1 MVGDRATV
9 GVSARNPPSIL
20 GGGNTLGSDAAIA
33 AEDARINEKI
43 RARSVRL
50 IGSGGEQL
58 GVKPTPDALTIAR
71 SEGLDLVEVAPTAD
85 PPVCRIMDFGKYRY
99 EQDQKRKESRKKT
112 SNVVI
117 KEMKFRPKIDGHDYT
132 TKMKHVERFLQEGS
146 KVKLTIMFRGREMAH
161 PELGRKILERVAVD
175 VQEYAVVESAPKQD
189 GRNMVM
195 VLNALRKP
203 STAKKPKPAP
213 GEASLDGSEGH
224 PTPAVPAAAIPTSAF
239 AAVGPVSN
247 GTKPTPLPV
256 APTAAASAT
265 ATSVIDPGPET
276 APAATETVTPAP
288 EAAQEASTE
297 AAAS

>member
-9 GVSARNPPSIL
+9 GVSVGSPPSFRV
-20 GGGNTLGSDAAIA
+20 GGNTLGSDAAIA

-58 GVKPTPDALTIAR
+58 GVKPTPEALTIAR
-71 SEGLDLVEVAPTAD
+71 GEGLDLVEVAPTAD

-117 KEMKFRPKIDGHDYT
+117 KEMKFRPKIDGHDYI

-195 VLNALRKP
+195 VLNAIKKP
-203 STAKKPKPAP
+203 SAAKKPKPAP
-213 GEASLDGSEGH
+213 NNEAPNGAPVADAAT
-224 PTPAVPAAAIPTSAF
+224 PTPALAPAAPTSAF
-239 AAVGPVSN
+239 ASVGPVS
-247 GTKPTPLPV
+247 TASKPTR
-256 APTAAASAT
+256 AASA
-265 ATSVIDPGPET
+265 
-276 APAATETVTPAP
+276 PADAATPAP
-288 EAAQEASTE
+288 EAEPEASTE